1 MNHVRAL
8 LLGSVLLFA
17 CAPGA
22 AAPSSKPSDVA
33 STAPDA
39 ASLTACERESLQAA
53 GDFVGRFNT
62 RDLGGLTSLFTVD
75 ARTLWVRRGEPVTSD
90 GFKESGRE
98 MIGRML
104 QTRIS
109 DGEVLAYERI
119 DQDPSPR
126 MQYAEGTGQL
136 FASPRFVGARGTFP
150 DGVVR
155 LLSTKFVYACGQHGI
170 VQLVIAPSG

>member
-1 MNHVRAL
+1 MRAL

-39 ASLTACERESLQAA
+39 ASLAVCEGESLQAA
-53 GDFVGRFNT
+53 RDFVGRFNS
-62 RDLGGLTSLFTVD
+62 RDLAGLISLFAVD
-75 ARTLWVRRGEPVTSD
+75 ARTLWVRRSEPVTSD

-98 MIGRML
+98 MISRML

-109 DGEVLAYERI
+109 DGEMLAYERI
-119 DQDPSPR
+119 DPDPSPR

-136 FASPRFVGARGTFP
+136 LGSPKFVGSRGTFP

-155 LLSTKFVYACGQHGI
+155 VLSTKFVYACGQHGI